1 MRYGGHTGYGICYA
15 EWNKGLWDTHAS
27 IGLDRA
33 TNFGISRV
41 LITCADDNV
50 GSARVMEKNGFSL
63 QDKIHNVIDGK
74 NVLTRRY
81 IKNISTSVT
90 NLSILIVAND

>member
-1 MRYGGHTGYGICYA
+1 MESVMRNGTRDYGTLMLQLA
-15 EWNKGLWDTHAS
+15 
-27 IGLDRA
+27 LDKA

-50 GSARVMEKNGFSL
+50 GSARAMEKNGFSL